1 MKTKNINKEIK
12 KACHAE
18 KLLLSISRLL
28 GRYRFKTTTNNPKK
42 GGPELQPFRTTT
54 CFNNAFTLIELLV
67 VVLIIGI
74 LAAVALPQYQ
84 KAVEKAKAMQG
95 ITLLKAVYQAQIDYH
110 LANGKFADKLD
121 KLAIDIPWT
130 GTTKWEQSDSYTD
143 NRSNGDWSLQISP
156 NNSQYT
162 GPTIQIGRISGP
174 YKGAG
179 FIMFFNPTHGS
190 LKGHTLFCGEYGAEQ
205 NQGNF
210 FQKKR
215 GDFCVKVMGVKDV
228 GAYSGSITTWKM

>member
-1 MKTKNINKEIK
+1 MQNTSGNKQEIG
-12 KACHAE
+12 HAE
-18 KLLLSISRLL
+18 MSLLSISRLQN
-28 GRYRFKTTTNNPKK
+28 RCQTTTYNPKE

-54 CFNNAFTLIELLV
+54 CLNNGFTLIELLV

-74 LAAVALPQYQ
+74 LAAVAVPQYQ

-110 LANGKFADKLD
+110 LANGTFADKLD

-130 GTTKWEQSDSYTD
+130 GTTKWEQNGVYTD
-143 NRSNGDWSLQISP
+143 TRSNEDWSLQITAQNP
-156 NNSQYT
+156 QYT
-162 GPTIQIGRISGP
+162 GPHIQIGRISGP

-179 FIMFFNPTHGS
+179 FIMYFNPTHGN
-190 LKGHTLFCGEYGAEQ
+190 LKGHTLFCGEYGAEDKE
-205 NQGNF
+205 GNR

-215 GDFCVKVMGVKDV
+215 GDFCIKVMGVKN
-228 GAYSGSITTWKM
+228 TTSYDGTVRAWEL